1 MEINVEHIL
10 DCLDQYGK
18 GELTEE
24 QLVKALTYDEKMFLI
39 MHQGLLGENSDSED
53 DFDVQDWLEEEE
65 SFFMVVEVNEN
76 LCRQAESVLEEIG
89 VEMPDA
95 IEGFLNQLVEKKQF
109 PVVINGS
116 HNYIKMPNEILSGVF

>member
-24 QLVKALTYDEKMFLI
+24 QLTKALTYDEKMFLI
-39 MHQGLLGENSDSED
+39 MHQGLLEVGNDAEE
-53 DFDVQDWLEEEE
+53 DFDVLNWLGEEE
-65 SFFMVVEVNEN
+65 SFFMVNEN

-95 IEGFLNQLVEKKQF
+95 IEGFLTQVIETKQL
-109 PVVINGS
+109 PVSVND
-116 HNYIKMPNEILSGVF
+116 

>member
-10 DCLDQYGK
+10 DCLDRYGK
-18 GELTEE
+18 GELTKE
-24 QLVKALTYDEKMFLI
+24 QVNEDLTIDEKVFLI
-39 MHQGLLGENSDSED
+39 MNQDFFETDEE
-53 DFDVQDWLEEEE
+53 DFDVLKWLDEEE

-95 IEGFLNQLVEKKQF
+95 IEGFLTQLVETKQL
-109 PVVINGS
+109 PVSVND
-116 HNYIKMPNEILSGVF
+116 

>member
-24 QLVKALTYDEKMFLI
+24 QLTKALTYDEKMFLI
-39 MHQGLLGENSDSED
+39 MHQGLLEVGNDAEE
-53 DFDVQDWLEEEE
+53 DFDVLNWLGEEE
-65 SFFMVVEVNEN
+65 SFFMVIEINES
-76 LCRQAESVLEEIG
+76 LCREAETVLEEIG

-95 IEGFLNQLVEKKQF
+95 IEVFLKQLVETKQL
-109 PVVINGS
+109 PIAVND
-116 HNYIKMPNEILSGVF
+116 

>member
-24 QLVKALTYDEKMFLI
+24 QLVKALTSDEKMFLI
-39 MHQGLLGENSDSED
+39 IHQGLLGENSDSEED
-53 DFDVQDWLEEEE
+53 SDVLDWLGEEE
-65 SFFMVVEVNEN
+65 SFFIVVEVNEN
-76 LCRQAESVLEEIG
+76 LCRQAESILEEIG

-95 IEGFLNQLVEKKQF
+95 IEGFLNQLVETKQLLL
-109 PVVINGS
+109 VAVND
-116 HNYIKMPNEILSGVF
+116 

>member
-39 MHQGLLGENSDSED
+39 MHQGLLGGNTDSEEE
-53 DFDVQDWLEEEE
+53 FNVLDWLGEEE
-65 SFFMVVEVNEN
+65 SFFMIVEINEN
-76 LCRQAESVLEEIG
+76 LCRKAESILEEIG
-89 VEMPDA
+89 VEMPDV
-95 IEGFLNQLVEKKQF
+95 IESFLKQLVETKQL
-109 PVVINGS
+109 PVVVND
-116 HNYIKMPNEILSGVF
+116 

>member
-10 DCLDQYGK
+10 DCLDRYGK
-18 GELTEE
+18 GELTKE
-24 QLVKALTYDEKMFLI
+24 QVNEDLTIDEKVFLI
-39 MHQGLLGENSDSED
+39 MNQDFFETNEED
-53 DFDVQDWLEEEE
+53 FYVLKWLDEEE

-95 IEGFLNQLVEKKQF
+95 IESFLTQLVETKQL
-109 PVVINGS
+109 PVSVND
-116 HNYIKMPNEILSGVF
+116 

>member
-18 GELTEE
+18 GELTKE
-24 QLVKALTYDEKMFLI
+24 QVNEDLTIDEKVFLI
-39 MHQGLLGENSDSED
+39 MNQDFFETNEE
-53 DFDVQDWLEEEE
+53 DFDLLKWLDEEE

-95 IEGFLNQLVEKKQF
+95 IEGFLTQLVETKQL
-109 PVVINGS
+109 PVSVND
-116 HNYIKMPNEILSGVF
+116 

>member
-39 MHQGLLGENSDSED
+39 K
-53 DFDVQDWLEEEE
+53 
-65 SFFMVVEVNEN
+65 
-76 LCRQAESVLEEIG
+76 IG
-89 VEMPDA
+89 RAHV
-95 IEGFLNQLVEKKQF
+95 
-109 PVVINGS
+109 
-116 HNYIKMPNEILSGVF
+116 

>member
-53 DFDVQDWLEEEE
+53 DFDVQEEE

-109 PVVINGS
+109 PVVING
-116 HNYIKMPNEILSGVF
+116 

>member
-24 QLVKALTYDEKMFLI
+24 QLVKALTSDEKIFLI
-39 MHQGLLGENSDSED
+39 IHQGLLGENSDSEED
-53 DFDVQDWLEEEE
+53 SDVLDWLGEEE
-65 SFFMVVEVNEN
+65 SFFIVVEVSEN
-76 LCRQAESVLEEIG
+76 LCRHAESILEEIG

-95 IEGFLNQLVEKKQF
+95 IEGFLKQLVETKQL
-109 PVVINGS
+109 PVVVND
-116 HNYIKMPNEILSGVF
+116 

>member
-10 DCLDQYGK
+10 DCLDCYNK
-18 GELTEE
+18 GELTKE
-24 QLVKALTYDEKMFLI
+24 QVNEKLTIDEKVFLI
-39 MHQGLLGENSDSED
+39 MNQDFFETNEE
-53 DFDVQDWLEEEE
+53 DFDVLKWLDEEE

-95 IEGFLNQLVEKKQF
+95 IEGFLTQLVETKQ
-109 PVVINGS
+109 
-116 HNYIKMPNEILSGVF
+116 LSVAVND